1 MLGGLRPGPQ
11 GGHWGSPQQ
20 LQVSHGHRSCPGRGR
35 QLWPSPH
42 QASASWNVGPAD
54 RGPVSLVFA
63 GSWEPGTR
71 CAAGRHSGHRYT
83 TEEWPSPRGRP
94 GAGGDTR
101 PWQRRG
107 TYNEGGAE
115 QPVRGVKADDSDSHA
130 TERIKQRNPWL
141 TGRQHRKAAD
151 CLPDETL
158 RISTAPD
165 KTFPNLTLNRLSEY
179 GQQTVHLREQEL
191 WCGCARAVGQ
201 HPGRAANGR
210 GH

>member
-1 MLGGLRPGPQ
+1 MK
-11 GGHWGSPQQ
+11 
-20 LQVSHGHRSCPGRGR
+20 
-35 QLWPSPH
+35 
-42 QASASWNVGPAD
+42 
-54 RGPVSLVFA
+54 
-63 GSWEPGTR
+63 
-71 CAAGRHSGHRYT
+71 
-83 TEEWPSPRGRP
+83 
-94 GAGGDTR
+94 
-101 PWQRRG
+101 
-107 TYNEGGAE
+107 AE
-115 QPVRGVKADDSDSHA
+115 LTSRVRGVKADDSYSHA

-179 GQQTVHLREQEL
+179 GQQTVRLREQEL
-191 WCGCARAVGQ
+191 WCGCARAAGQ